1 MESLNKRL
9 GGRRMIAA
17 RFILP
22 GSTIMSGSIVSP
34 IAAYATDSANEAKL
48 ASAASLA
55 NAQQN
60 NLIDYFKAHAA
71 SITTPAQLMGNYR
84 ALSVVLGAFGIGSLI
99 SSPALVK
106 DLMTQDPTSSKS
118 VAYRLGN
125 AKYLAFAHAMQSWS
139 PAPFGSSSGVDA
151 IVTAYQKNN
160 FESAAGQQTAGM
172 QQALYF
178 TRMAPSITSLTQLQS
193 DSSLMAVAVTGLGLP
208 LSAFDNLTFAQQT
221 SLMTQKLTITDL
233 QKPSY
238 VKHLAELYLVQQQLS
253 SGSTTPTVALGSVA
267 SLFTTSSGSANGLL
281 TIMQNAQEASSGTTT
296 SLLGTTSSNTSSLL
310 SLFA

>member
-1 MESLNKRL
+1 M
-9 GGRRMIAA
+9 AC
-17 RFILP
+17 
-22 GSTIMSGSIVSP
+22 
-34 IAAYATDSANEAKL
+34 
-48 ASAASLA
+48 
-55 NAQQN
+55 
-60 NLIDYFKAHAA
+60 
-71 SITTPAQLMGNYR
+71 
-84 ALSVVLGAFGIGSLI
+84 
-99 SSPALVK
+99 
-106 DLMTQDPTSSKS
+106 
-118 VAYRLGN
+118 

-139 PAPFGSSSGVDA
+139 PAPFGSSSGIDA

-238 VKHLAELYLVQQQLS
+238 VKHLAELYLVQQQLN